1 MKTISSQPK
10 RMDQR
15 LRFCMIT
22 TFYPP
27 YNFGGDG
34 IFVHRL
40 SNELAQRGHRVD
52 VIHCID
58 TYRFL
63 AHKEPEEKVENHP
76 NVTVHGLKS
85 GFGFLSPLATQQ
97 TGRPFFKS
105 AAIQQV
111 LDKGFDV
118 INYHNISSVGGPRI
132 LEYGQGIKLY
142 TMHEYW
148 LVCPTHNLFKFK
160 RSPCTRKHCLLCG
173 LTYKRPPQWWR
184 YTDLMR
190 SAVKHVDAF
199 ICPDYFTKEKH
210 KEMGLDLPIVHL
222 PHFVSSTPT
231 RSSISSQRDA
241 VQKADPFDFIKDK
254 PYFLFVGRLEKLK
267 GLQTLISVFHHYDKA
282 RLLIAGI
289 GNYESRLKRLAG
301 VGTNIRFLGYQ
312 SGLRLQSL
320 YRHAAAVITPSINYE
335 VAPPLVIMEAFR
347 LRTPAIVRRLGS
359 MPEIIE
365 ESGGGLIYET
375 DEDLV
380 AAMDCLVANPSYRD
394 KLGESGYAALE
405 EKWKPEAYLDQYF
418 AIIRKIA
425 ATRTMKP

>member
-1 MKTISSQPK
+1 
-10 RMDQR
+10 
-15 LRFCMIT
+15 MIT

-85 GFGFLSPLATQQ
+85 GFGVLSPLVTQQ

-148 LVCPTHNLFKFK
+148 LVCP
-160 RSPCTRKHCLLCG
+160 R
-173 LTYKRPPQWWR
+173 
-184 YTDLMR
+184 M
-190 SAVKHVDAF
+190 VKKLETSDA
-199 ICPDYFTKEKH
+199 
-210 KEMGLDLPIVHL
+210 
-222 PHFVSSTPT
+222 
-231 RSSISSQRDA
+231 
-241 VQKADPFDFIKDK
+241 
-254 PYFLFVGRLEKLK
+254 
-267 GLQTLISVFHHYDKA
+267 
-282 RLLIAGI
+282 
-289 GNYESRLKRLAG
+289 
-301 VGTNIRFLGYQ
+301 
-312 SGLRLQSL
+312 
-320 YRHAAAVITPSINYE
+320 
-335 VAPPLVIMEAFR
+335 
-347 LRTPAIVRRLGS
+347 
-359 MPEIIE
+359 
-365 ESGGGLIYET
+365 
-375 DEDLV
+375 
-380 AAMDCLVANPSYRD
+380 
-394 KLGESGYAALE
+394 
-405 EKWKPEAYLDQYF
+405 
-418 AIIRKIA
+418 
-425 ATRTMKP
+425 